1 MNLIDNPLMQD
12 EMHPKKLEKYSFGV
26 SLASIGVKLSNHI
39 ANHSIH
45 VTQEE
50 KDKWNSKEDFTQVL
64 EQLYDKANVSDIPTK
79 LSQLENDIHIVS
91 ENDVYSKSIIDQKLL
106 NVNDS
111 INTLSDRID
120 NVISDI
126 DLSDYYNKSE
136 IDDIISNLEVS
147 GIAMAEANTTT
158 LLPGAPA
165 TVAVTLVNNTL
176 AFTFGI
182 PQGEKGE
189 QGERGLQG
197 PKGDKG
203 DKGDPGAP
211 GQSGSISDSDWQEI
225 NDEIANKVQQI
236 SGDQY
241 NELRS
246 QLDNATQTIGAVNS
260 TINEMQ
266 GQMNQFATY
275 TDVDNKVAHQIYEK
289 FDASTPSYSTLVSS
303 LTDNGTRDVLS
314 WSQIEQT
321 TDRIDLIVSGTGSD
335 YSNIYTAISAG
346 LKEDTSFVNIIANQ
360 VNVSGDLQ
368 AKSLKA
374 GTGPSI
380 YIGNDSSNKPTIV
393 FSDKADYT
401 DSTAKNSIVIGN
413 DAAKTN
419 DTSVLIKSDGSG
431 YLAKNN
437 LQWDSN
443 GNITI
448 TGKIHS
454 SSFYS
459 KSKRIIGTTTDEI
472 VEINPVE
479 DGANMYI
486 VNTQSLYNSLTV
498 KLPDSSINQGLEIYI
513 IAPRITR
520 DNGIIILNAGV
531 MGESIQQHIYFP
543 SSSSTEMSKSNN
555 VEMPLNRTI
564 HLKATNLSGIQPM
577 WLILNDTEDLVTP
590 YIRS

>member
-1 MNLIDNPLMQD
+1 MNLIDSPLMQD

-26 SLASIGVKLSNHI
+26 QLASIRVKLSNHI
-39 ANHSIH
+39 ANHSVH

-79 LSQLENDIHIVS
+79 LSQLENDINIVS

-106 NVNDS
+106 NVNNS

-120 NVISDI
+120 NIISDI

-147 GIAMAEANTTT
+147 GITMAEANTTT

-165 TVAVTLVNNTL
+165 TAAVTLVNNTL

-211 GQSGSISDSDWQEI
+211 GQPGSISDSDWQEI

-246 QLDNATQTIGAVNS
+246 QLDNATQTIGTVKS

-335 YSNIYTAISAG
+335 YSNIYGAIKLG
-346 LKEDTSFVNIIANQ
+346 LQEDTSFVSIIADQ

-401 DSTAKNSIVIGN
+401 DSTAKNAIVIGN

-419 DTSVLIKSDGSG
+419 GTSVLIKSDGSG

-437 LQWDSN
+437 LQWDANGVVTINGSFSTGN
-443 GNITI
+443 TASGAYCKTEVKTSTSGNILPETI
-448 TGKIHS
+448 Y
-454 SSFYS
+454 YS
-459 KSKRIIGTTTDEI
+459 PYSEGTLKMGCNDSGAYI
-472 VEINPVE
+472 QLSGN
-479 DGANMYI
+479 DGGI
-486 VNTQSLYNSLTV
+486 
-498 KLPDSSINQGLEIYI
+498 SIEGAY
-513 IAPRITR
+513 
-520 DNGIIILNAGV
+520 GIIRSSRILISGEGDSITASSYHYSVEGDYQVGYTGDVSIGDKTLQIRGGIIVGV
-531 MGESIQQHIYFP
+531 S
-543 SSSSTEMSKSNN
+543 
-555 VEMPLNRTI
+555 
-564 HLKATNLSGIQPM
+564 
-577 WLILNDTEDLVTP
+577 
-590 YIRS
+590 

>member
-26 SLASIGVKLSNHI
+26 QLASIIVKLSNHI
-39 ANHSIH
+39 ANHSVH

-64 EQLYDKANVSDIPTK
+64 EQLYNKANVSDIPTK
-79 LSQLENDIHIVS
+79 LSQLENDINIVS

-106 NVNDS
+106 NVNNS
-111 INTLSDRID
+111 INTLSDRMD
-120 NVISDI
+120 NIISDI

-165 TVAVTLVNNTL
+165 TAAVTLVNNTL

-211 GQSGSISDSDWQEI
+211 GQPGSISDSDWQEI

-246 QLDNATQTIGAVNS
+246 QLDSATQTIGAVNS
-260 TINEMQ
+260 TINQMQ
-266 GQMNQFATY
+266 GQMDQFATY
-275 TDVDNKVAHQIYEK
+275 TDVDNKVASKIYEK
-289 FDASTPSYSTLVSS
+289 FDASVPSYSTLVSS
-303 LTDNGTRDVLS
+303 LTDNGTKDVLS

-335 YSNIYTAISAG
+335 YNNIYTAISAG
-346 LKEDTSFVNIIANQ
+346 LKEDTSFVNIIADK

-419 DTSVLIKSDGSG
+419 DTSVFIKSDGSG

-437 LQWDSN
+437 LQWDAN
-443 GNITI
+443 GVVTI
-448 TGKIHS
+448 NGSFSTGNTASGAYCKTYIKNS
-454 SSFYS
+454 VAGDPIPETIYYS
-459 KSKRIIGTTTDEI
+459 PVSEGTLKMGCGLSGAYI
-472 VEINPVE
+472 YLSGN
-479 DGANMYI
+479 DGAISIEGPSGTIRSNHI
-486 VNTQSLYNSLTV
+486 LISGEG
-498 KLPDSSINQGLEIYI
+498 DSISASSYHYSVEGDYQVGYTGDVSIGDKTLQIRG
-513 IAPRITR
+513 
-520 DNGIIILNAGV
+520 GIIVGV
-531 MGESIQQHIYFP
+531 S
-543 SSSSTEMSKSNN
+543 
-555 VEMPLNRTI
+555 
-564 HLKATNLSGIQPM
+564 
-577 WLILNDTEDLVTP
+577 
-590 YIRS
+590 

>member
-26 SLASIGVKLSNHI
+26 QLASIIVKLSNHI
-39 ANHSIH
+39 ANNSVH

-79 LSQLENDIHIVS
+79 LSQLENDINIVS
-91 ENDVYSKSIIDQKLL
+91 ADDVYSKSIIDQKLL
-106 NVNDS
+106 NVNDQ

-120 NVISDI
+120 NIISDI

-165 TVAVTLVNNTL
+165 TAAVTLVNNTL

-211 GQSGSISDSDWQEI
+211 GQPGSISDSDWQEI

-246 QLDNATQTIGAVNS
+246 QLDNATQTIGTVKS

-335 YSNIYTAISAG
+335 YSNIYGAIKLG
-346 LKEDTSFVNIIANQ
+346 LQEDTSFVSIIADQ

-413 DAAKTN
+413 DSAKTN

-431 YLAKNN
+431 YLAKGN
-437 LQWDSN
+437 LNWDSN
-443 GNITI
+443 GTVAINGSFSTGNTTSGAYCKTETKISPSGNILPQTI
-448 TGKIHS
+448 YYSPYSEGTLEMGCRDDGSYITLEGNGGGISIGGAGGTIRSNRIFICGETDSITASKYDYSVEGDYREGYTGDVS
-454 SSFYS
+454 
-459 KSKRIIGTTTDEI
+459 IGDKTLQI
-472 VEINPVE
+472 R
-479 DGANMYI
+479 G
-486 VNTQSLYNSLTV
+486 
-498 KLPDSSINQGLEIYI
+498 
-513 IAPRITR
+513 
-520 DNGIIILNAGV
+520 GIIVGV
-531 MGESIQQHIYFP
+531 S
-543 SSSSTEMSKSNN
+543 
-555 VEMPLNRTI
+555 
-564 HLKATNLSGIQPM
+564 
-577 WLILNDTEDLVTP
+577 
-590 YIRS
+590 

>member
-26 SLASIGVKLSNHI
+26 QLASIIVKLSNHI
-39 ANHSIH
+39 ANHSVH

-64 EQLYDKANVSDIPTK
+64 EQLYNKANVSDIPTK
-79 LSQLENDIHIVS
+79 LSQLENDINIVS
-91 ENDVYSKSIIDQKLL
+91 EDDVYSKSIIDQKLL
-106 NVNDS
+106 NVNNS

-120 NVISDI
+120 NIISDI

-147 GIAMAEANTTT
+147 GITMAEANTTT

-165 TVAVTLVNNTL
+165 TAAVTLVNNTL

-211 GQSGSISDSDWQEI
+211 GQPGSISDSDWQEI

-246 QLDNATQTIGAVNS
+246 QLDNATQTIGTVKS

-335 YSNIYTAISAG
+335 YSNIYGAIKLG
-346 LKEDTSFVNIIANQ
+346 LQEDTSFVNIIADK

-393 FSDKADYT
+393 FSDKANYADI
-401 DSTAKNSIVIGN
+401 TAKNSIVIGN
-413 DAAKTN
+413 DVAETTN
-419 DTSVLIKSDGSG
+419 TSVLIKSDGSG

-437 LQWDSN
+437 LQWDAN
-443 GNITI
+443 GVVTI
-448 TGKIHS
+448 NGSFSTGNTASGAYCKTYIKNS
-454 SSFYS
+454 VAGDPIPETIYYS
-459 KSKRIIGTTTDEI
+459 PVSEGTLKMGCGLSGAYI
-472 VEINPVE
+472 YLSGN
-479 DGANMYI
+479 DGAISIEGPGGTIRSNHI
-486 VNTQSLYNSLTV
+486 LISGEG
-498 KLPDSSINQGLEIYI
+498 DSISASSYHYSVEGDYQVGYTGDVSIGDKTLQIRG
-513 IAPRITR
+513 
-520 DNGIIILNAGV
+520 GIIVGV
-531 MGESIQQHIYFP
+531 S
-543 SSSSTEMSKSNN
+543 
-555 VEMPLNRTI
+555 
-564 HLKATNLSGIQPM
+564 
-577 WLILNDTEDLVTP
+577 
-590 YIRS
+590 

>member
-26 SLASIGVKLSNHI
+26 QLASIIVKLSNHI
-39 ANHSIH
+39 ANHSVH

-79 LSQLENDIHIVS
+79 LSQLENDINIVS

-106 NVNDS
+106 NVNNS
-111 INTLSDRID
+111 INTLSDRMNNI
-120 NVISDI
+120 ISDI

-158 LLPGAPA
+158 LLPGVPA
-165 TVAVTLVNNTL
+165 TAAVTLVNNTL

-211 GQSGSISDSDWQEI
+211 GQPGSISDSDWQEI

-246 QLDNATQTIGAVNS
+246 QLDNATQTIGTVRS

-374 GTGPSI
+374 GNGPSI

-413 DAAKTN
+413 DAAKTTN
-419 DTSVLIKSDGSG
+419 TSVLIKSDGSG
-431 YLAKNN
+431 YLAKGN
-437 LQWDSN
+437 LNWDSN
-443 GNITI
+443 GTVAINGSFSTGNTASGAYCKTETKISTSGNVLPETIYYSPYSEGTLKIGCRDDGSYITLEGNGGDI
-448 TGKIHS
+448 SIEGAS
-454 SSFYS
+454 G
-459 KSKRIIGTTTDEI
+459 IIRSGFIFICGET
-472 VEINPVE
+472 
-479 DGANMYI
+479 
-486 VNTQSLYNSLTV
+486 
-498 KLPDSSINQGLEIYI
+498 SSITASRYNYSVEGNYQVGYTGDVLIGDKTLQI
-513 IAPRITR
+513 RG
-520 DNGIIILNAGV
+520 GIIVGV
-531 MGESIQQHIYFP
+531 S
-543 SSSSTEMSKSNN
+543 
-555 VEMPLNRTI
+555 
-564 HLKATNLSGIQPM
+564 
-577 WLILNDTEDLVTP
+577 
-590 YIRS
+590 

>member
-1 MNLIDNPLMQD
+1 
-12 EMHPKKLEKYSFGV
+12 MHPKKLEKYSFGV
-26 SLASIGVKLSNHI
+26 QLASIGVKLSNHI
-39 ANHSIH
+39 ANHSVH

-79 LSQLENDIHIVS
+79 LSQLENDINIVS

-106 NVNDS
+106 NVNNS
-111 INTLSDRID
+111 INTLSDRMD
-120 NVISDI
+120 NIMSDI

-147 GIAMAEANTTT
+147 GITMAEANTTT

-165 TVAVTLVNNTL
+165 TAAVTLVNNTL

-211 GQSGSISDSDWQEI
+211 GQPGSISDSDWQEI

-246 QLDNATQTIGAVNS
+246 QLDNATQTIGTVKS

-335 YSNIYTAISAG
+335 YSNIYGAIKLG
-346 LKEDTSFVNIIANQ
+346 LQEDTSFVSIIADQ

-374 GTGPSI
+374 GNGPSI

-413 DAAKTN
+413 DQAKTN

-431 YLAKNN
+431 YLAKGN
-437 LQWDSN
+437 LNWDSN
-443 GNITI
+443 GTVTI
-448 TGKIHS
+448 NGSFSTGDTASGTYCKTYIKNS
-454 SSFYS
+454 IDGDAIPETIYYS
-459 KSKRIIGTTTDEI
+459 PVSEGTLKMGCGLSGAYI
-472 VEINPVE
+472 YLSGN
-479 DGANMYI
+479 DGGI
-486 VNTQSLYNSLTV
+486 
-498 KLPDSSINQGLEIYI
+498 SIEG
-513 IAPRITR
+513 PS
-520 DNGIIILNAGV
+520 GIIRSNHILISGEGDSISASSYHYSVEGDYQVGYTGDVSIGDKTLQIRGGIIVGV
-531 MGESIQQHIYFP
+531 S
-543 SSSSTEMSKSNN
+543 
-555 VEMPLNRTI
+555 
-564 HLKATNLSGIQPM
+564 
-577 WLILNDTEDLVTP
+577 
-590 YIRS
+590 

>member
-1 MNLIDNPLMQD
+1 
-12 EMHPKKLEKYSFGV
+12 MHPKKLEKYSFGV
-26 SLASIGVKLSNHI
+26 QLASIGVKLSNHI
-39 ANHSIH
+39 ANHSVH

-79 LSQLENDIHIVS
+79 LSQLENDINIVS

-106 NVNDS
+106 NVNNS

-120 NVISDI
+120 NIISDI

-136 IDDIISNLEVS
+136 IDDIISNLEIS
-147 GIAMAEANTTT
+147 GITMAEANTTT

-165 TVAVTLVNNTL
+165 TAAVTLVNNTL

-211 GQSGSISDSDWQEI
+211 GQPGSISDSDWQEI

-246 QLDNATQTIGAVNS
+246 QLDNATQTIGTVKS

-303 LTDNGTRDVLS
+303 LTDNGTKDVLS

-335 YSNIYTAISAG
+335 YNNIYTAISAG
-346 LKEDTSFVNIIANQ
+346 LKEDTSFVNIIADK

-443 GNITI
+443 GTVTI
-448 TGKIHS
+448 NGSFSTGDTASGTYCKTYIKNS
-454 SSFYS
+454 IDGDAIPETIYYS
-459 KSKRIIGTTTDEI
+459 PVSEGTLKMGCGLSGAYIYLSGNDGGISIEGPSGIIRSGHILISGE
-472 VEINPVE
+472 
-479 DGANMYI
+479 G
-486 VNTQSLYNSLTV
+486 
-498 KLPDSSINQGLEIYI
+498 SSITASSYHYSVEGDYQVGFTGDVSIGDKTLQI
-513 IAPRITR
+513 RG
-520 DNGIIILNAGV
+520 GIIVGV
-531 MGESIQQHIYFP
+531 S
-543 SSSSTEMSKSNN
+543 
-555 VEMPLNRTI
+555 
-564 HLKATNLSGIQPM
+564 
-577 WLILNDTEDLVTP
+577 
-590 YIRS
+590 

>member
-1 MNLIDNPLMQD
+1 
-12 EMHPKKLEKYSFGV
+12 
-26 SLASIGVKLSNHI
+26 
-39 ANHSIH
+39 
-45 VTQEE
+45 
-50 KDKWNSKEDFTQVL
+50 
-64 EQLYDKANVSDIPTK
+64 
-79 LSQLENDIHIVS
+79 
-91 ENDVYSKSIIDQKLL
+91 
-106 NVNDS
+106 
-111 INTLSDRID
+111 
-120 NVISDI
+120 
-126 DLSDYYNKSE
+126 
-136 IDDIISNLEVS
+136 
-147 GIAMAEANTTT
+147 MAEANTTT

-165 TVAVTLVNNTL
+165 TAAVTLVNNTL

-211 GQSGSISDSDWQEI
+211 GQPGSISDSDWQEI
-225 NDEIANKVQQI
+225 NDEIAGRVQDGDVIGFGSGSTSYLTAIEIANKVQQI

-246 QLDNATQTIGAVNS
+246 QLDNATQTIGTVKS

-335 YSNIYTAISAG
+335 YSNIYGAIKLG
-346 LKEDTSFVNIIANQ
+346 LQEDTSFVSIIADQ

-374 GTGPSI
+374 GNGPSI

-413 DAAKTN
+413 DSAKTN

-513 IAPRITR
+513 IAPKITR

-531 MGESIQQHIYFP
+531 MGGLIQQYIGFP
-543 SSSSTEMSKSNN
+543 SSSGTEMSKSNN
-555 VEMPLNRTI
+555 VEIPLNRTI
-564 HLKATNLSGIQPM
+564 HLKATDLSGIEPM

>member
-26 SLASIGVKLSNHI
+26 QLASIGVKLSNHI
-39 ANHSIH
+39 ANHSVH

-79 LSQLENDIHIVS
+79 LSQLENDINIVS
-91 ENDVYSKSIIDQKLL
+91 ADDVYSKSIIDQKLL
-106 NVNDS
+106 NVNNS

-120 NVISDI
+120 NIMSDI
-126 DLSDYYNKSE
+126 DLSDCYNKSE

-165 TVAVTLVNNTL
+165 TAAVTLVNNTL

-211 GQSGSISDSDWQEI
+211 GQPGSISDSDWQEI

-246 QLDNATQTIGAVNS
+246 QLDNATQTIGTVKS

-335 YSNIYTAISAG
+335 YSNIYGAIKLG
-346 LKEDTSFVNIIANQ
+346 LQEDTSFVSIIADQ

-374 GTGPSI
+374 GNGPSI

-393 FSDKADYT
+393 FSDKTDYT

-431 YLAKNN
+431 YLAKGN
-437 LQWDSN
+437 LNWDSN
-443 GNITI
+443 GTVAINGSFSTGNTTSGAYCKTETKISTSGNVLPETIYYSPYSEGTLKMGCSDAGSYITLEGNDGGI
-448 TGKIHS
+448 SIEGAS
-454 SSFYS
+454 G
-459 KSKRIIGTTTDEI
+459 IIRSNHILISGE
-472 VEINPVE
+472 
-479 DGANMYI
+479 G
-486 VNTQSLYNSLTV
+486 
-498 KLPDSSINQGLEIYI
+498 SSIAASSYNYSVEGDYQEGYTGDVSIGDKTLQI
-513 IAPRITR
+513 RG
-520 DNGIIILNAGV
+520 GIIVGV
-531 MGESIQQHIYFP
+531 S
-543 SSSSTEMSKSNN
+543 
-555 VEMPLNRTI
+555 
-564 HLKATNLSGIQPM
+564 
-577 WLILNDTEDLVTP
+577 
-590 YIRS
+590 

>member
-26 SLASIGVKLSNHI
+26 QLASIGVKLSNHI
-39 ANHSIH
+39 ANHSVH

-79 LSQLENDIHIVS
+79 LSQLENDINTVS

-106 NVNDS
+106 NVNNS

-120 NVISDI
+120 NIISDI

-147 GIAMAEANTTT
+147 GITMAEANTTT

-165 TVAVTLVNNTL
+165 TAAVTLVNNTL

-211 GQSGSISDSDWQEI
+211 GQPGSISDSDWQEI

-246 QLDNATQTIGAVNS
+246 QLDNATQTIGTVKS

-335 YSNIYTAISAG
+335 YSNIYGAIKLG
-346 LKEDTSFVNIIANQ
+346 LQEDTSFVSIIADQ

-431 YLAKNN
+431 YLAKGN
-437 LQWDSN
+437 LNWDSN
-443 GNITI
+443 GTVAINGSFSTGNTASGAYCKTETKISTSGNVLPETI
-448 TGKIHS
+448 YYSPYSEGTLKMGCNDSGAYIQLSGNDGGISINGASGTIS
-454 SSFYS
+454 SNHILIS
-459 KSKRIIGTTTDEI
+459 GE
-472 VEINPVE
+472 
-479 DGANMYI
+479 G
-486 VNTQSLYNSLTV
+486 
-498 KLPDSSINQGLEIYI
+498 SSIAASSYNYSVEGNYQVGYTGDVLIGDKTLQI
-513 IAPRITR
+513 RG
-520 DNGIIILNAGV
+520 GIIVGV
-531 MGESIQQHIYFP
+531 S
-543 SSSSTEMSKSNN
+543 
-555 VEMPLNRTI
+555 
-564 HLKATNLSGIQPM
+564 
-577 WLILNDTEDLVTP
+577 
-590 YIRS
+590 

>member
-1 MNLIDNPLMQD
+1 
-12 EMHPKKLEKYSFGV
+12 MHPKKLEKYSFV
-26 SLASIGVKLSNHI
+26 VQLASIIVKLSNHI
-39 ANHSIH
+39 ANHSVH

-79 LSQLENDIHIVS
+79 LSQLENDINIVS

-106 NVNDS
+106 NVNNS
-111 INTLSDRID
+111 INTLSDRMD
-120 NVISDI
+120 NIMSDI

-147 GIAMAEANTTT
+147 GITMAEANTTT

-165 TVAVTLVNNTL
+165 TAAVTLVNNTL

-246 QLDNATQTIGAVNS
+246 QLDNATQTIGTVKS

-303 LTDNGTRDVLS
+303 LTDNGTKDVLS

-335 YSNIYTAISAG
+335 YNNIYTAISAG
-346 LKEDTSFVNIIANQ
+346 LKGDTSFVNIIADK

-413 DAAKTN
+413 DSAKTN

-437 LQWDSN
+437 LQWDAN
-443 GNITI
+443 GVVTI
-448 TGKIHS
+448 NGSFSTGNTASGAYCKTYIKNS
-454 SSFYS
+454 VAGDPIPETIYYS
-459 KSKRIIGTTTDEI
+459 PVSEGTLKMGCGLSGAYI
-472 VEINPVE
+472 YLSGN
-479 DGANMYI
+479 DGAISIEGPGGTIRSNHI
-486 VNTQSLYNSLTV
+486 LISGEG
-498 KLPDSSINQGLEIYI
+498 DSISASSYHYSVEGDYQVGYTGDVSIGDKTLQIRG
-513 IAPRITR
+513 
-520 DNGIIILNAGV
+520 GIIVGV
-531 MGESIQQHIYFP
+531 S
-543 SSSSTEMSKSNN
+543 
-555 VEMPLNRTI
+555 
-564 HLKATNLSGIQPM
+564 
-577 WLILNDTEDLVTP
+577 
-590 YIRS
+590 

>member
-26 SLASIGVKLSNHI
+26 QLASIGVKLSNHI
-39 ANHSIH
+39 VNHSVH

-79 LSQLENDIHIVS
+79 LSQLENDINIVS

-106 NVNDS
+106 NVNNS
-111 INTLSDRID
+111 INTLSDRMD
-120 NVISDI
+120 NIMSDI
-126 DLSDYYNKSE
+126 DLSDYYDKSE

-147 GIAMAEANTTT
+147 GITMAEANTTT

-165 TVAVTLVNNTL
+165 TAAVTLVNNTL

-211 GQSGSISDSDWQEI
+211 GQPGSISDSDWQEI

-246 QLDNATQTIGAVNS
+246 QLDNATQTIGTVKS

-335 YSNIYTAISAG
+335 YSNIYGAIKLG
-346 LKEDTSFVNIIANQ
+346 LQEDTSFVSIIADQ

-374 GTGPSI
+374 GNGPSI

-413 DAAKTN
+413 DAAKTTN
-419 DTSVLIKSDGSG
+419 TSVLIKSDGSG
-431 YLAKNN
+431 YLAKGN
-437 LQWDSN
+437 LNWDSN
-443 GNITI
+443 GTVAINGSFSTGNTTSGAYCKTETKISTSGNVLPETIYYSPYSEGTLKIGCRDDGSYITLEGNGGDI
-448 TGKIHS
+448 SIEGAS
-454 SSFYS
+454 G
-459 KSKRIIGTTTDEI
+459 IIRSGFIFICGET
-472 VEINPVE
+472 
-479 DGANMYI
+479 
-486 VNTQSLYNSLTV
+486 
-498 KLPDSSINQGLEIYI
+498 SSITASRYNYSVEGDYQDGYTGDVSIGDKTLQI
-513 IAPRITR
+513 RG
-520 DNGIIILNAGV
+520 GIIVGV
-531 MGESIQQHIYFP
+531 S
-543 SSSSTEMSKSNN
+543 
-555 VEMPLNRTI
+555 
-564 HLKATNLSGIQPM
+564 
-577 WLILNDTEDLVTP
+577 
-590 YIRS
+590 

>member
-26 SLASIGVKLSNHI
+26 QLASIGVKLSNHI
-39 ANHSIH
+39 ANHSVH

-79 LSQLENDIHIVS
+79 LSQLENDINIVS
-91 ENDVYSKSIIDQKLL
+91 ENDVYSKSTIDQKLL
-106 NVNDS
+106 NVNNS

-120 NVISDI
+120 NIISDI

-147 GIAMAEANTTT
+147 GITMAEANTTT

-165 TVAVTLVNNTL
+165 TAAVTLVNNTL

-211 GQSGSISDSDWQEI
+211 GQPGSISDSDWQEI
-225 NDEIANKVQQI
+225 NNEIANKVQQI

-246 QLDNATQTIGAVNS
+246 QLDSATQTIGAVNS

-303 LTDNGTRDVLS
+303 LTDNGTKDVLS

-335 YSNIYTAISAG
+335 YNDIYTAISAG
-346 LKEDTSFVNIIANQ
+346 LKEDTSFVNIIADK

-413 DAAKTN
+413 DSAKTN

-431 YLAKNN
+431 YLAKGN
-437 LQWDSN
+437 LNWDSN
-443 GNITI
+443 GTVTI
-448 TGKIHS
+448 NGSFSTGDTASGTYCKTYIKNSIDGDAIPETIYYSPHSEGSLKMGCGLSGAYIHLS
-454 SSFYS
+454 GNDGGISIEGPSG
-459 KSKRIIGTTTDEI
+459 IIRSNHILISGE
-472 VEINPVE
+472 
-479 DGANMYI
+479 G
-486 VNTQSLYNSLTV
+486 
-498 KLPDSSINQGLEIYI
+498 SSISASSYHYSVEGDYQVGYTGDVSIGDKTLQI
-513 IAPRITR
+513 RG
-520 DNGIIILNAGV
+520 GIIVGV
-531 MGESIQQHIYFP
+531 S
-543 SSSSTEMSKSNN
+543 
-555 VEMPLNRTI
+555 
-564 HLKATNLSGIQPM
+564 
-577 WLILNDTEDLVTP
+577 
-590 YIRS
+590 

>member
-26 SLASIGVKLSNHI
+26 QLASIGVKLSNHI
-39 ANHSIH
+39 ANHSVH

-50 KDKWNSKEDFTQVL
+50 KDKWNSKEDFTKVL
-64 EQLYDKANVSDIPTK
+64 EQLYNKANVSDIPTK
-79 LSQLENDIHIVS
+79 LSQLENDINIVS

-106 NVNDS
+106 NVNNS

-120 NVISDI
+120 NIISDI

-165 TVAVTLVNNTL
+165 TAAVTLVNNTL

-211 GQSGSISDSDWQEI
+211 GQPGSISDSDWQEI
-225 NDEIANKVQQI
+225 NNEIANKVQQI

-246 QLDNATQTIGAVNS
+246 QLDSATQTIGAVNS

-303 LTDNGTRDVLS
+303 LTDNGTKDVLS

-335 YSNIYTAISAG
+335 YNDIYTAISAG
-346 LKEDTSFVNIIANQ
+346 LKEDTSFVNIIADK

-393 FSDKADYT
+393 FSDKADYA

-413 DAAKTN
+413 DSAKTN

-431 YLAKNN
+431 YLAKGN
-437 LQWDSN
+437 LNWDSN
-443 GNITI
+443 GTVTI
-448 TGKIHS
+448 NGSFSTGDTASGTYCKTYIKNSIDGDAIPETIYYSPHSEGSLKMGCGLSGAYIHLS
-454 SSFYS
+454 GNDGGISIEGPSG
-459 KSKRIIGTTTDEI
+459 IIRSNHILISGE
-472 VEINPVE
+472 
-479 DGANMYI
+479 G
-486 VNTQSLYNSLTV
+486 
-498 KLPDSSINQGLEIYI
+498 SSISASSYHYSVEGDYQVGYTGDVSIGDKTLQI
-513 IAPRITR
+513 RG
-520 DNGIIILNAGV
+520 GIIVGV
-531 MGESIQQHIYFP
+531 S
-543 SSSSTEMSKSNN
+543 
-555 VEMPLNRTI
+555 
-564 HLKATNLSGIQPM
+564 
-577 WLILNDTEDLVTP
+577 
-590 YIRS
+590 

>member
-1 MNLIDNPLMQD
+1 
-12 EMHPKKLEKYSFGV
+12 
-26 SLASIGVKLSNHI
+26 
-39 ANHSIH
+39 
-45 VTQEE
+45 
-50 KDKWNSKEDFTQVL
+50 
-64 EQLYDKANVSDIPTK
+64 
-79 LSQLENDIHIVS
+79 
-91 ENDVYSKSIIDQKLL
+91 
-106 NVNDS
+106 
-111 INTLSDRID
+111 
-120 NVISDI
+120 
-126 DLSDYYNKSE
+126 
-136 IDDIISNLEVS
+136 
-147 GIAMAEANTTT
+147 MAEANTTT

-165 TVAVTLVNNTL
+165 TAAVTLLNNTL

-211 GQSGSISDSDWQEI
+211 GQPGSISDSDWQEI

-246 QLDNATQTIGAVNS
+246 QLDNATQTIGTVKS

-335 YSNIYTAISAG
+335 YSNIYGAIKLG
-346 LKEDTSFVNIIANQ
+346 LQEDTSFVSIIADQ

-374 GTGPSI
+374 GNGPSI

-413 DAAKTN
+413 DAAKTTN
-419 DTSVLIKSDGSG
+419 TSVLIKSDGSG
-431 YLAKNN
+431 YLAKGN
-437 LQWDSN
+437 LNWDSN
-443 GNITI
+443 GTVAINGSFSTGNTVSGAYCKTETKISTSGNVLPETIYYSPYSEGTLKMGCSDVGSYITLEGNDGGI
-448 TGKIHS
+448 SIEGAS
-454 SSFYS
+454 G
-459 KSKRIIGTTTDEI
+459 IIRSDHILISGE
-472 VEINPVE
+472 
-479 DGANMYI
+479 
-486 VNTQSLYNSLTV
+486 
-498 KLPDSSINQGLEIYI
+498 DSSIAASSYNYSVEGNYQVGYTGDVSIGDKTLQI
-513 IAPRITR
+513 RG
-520 DNGIIILNAGV
+520 GIIVGV
-531 MGESIQQHIYFP
+531 S
-543 SSSSTEMSKSNN
+543 
-555 VEMPLNRTI
+555 
-564 HLKATNLSGIQPM
+564 
-577 WLILNDTEDLVTP
+577 
-590 YIRS
+590 

>member
-26 SLASIGVKLSNHI
+26 QLASIGVKLSNHI
-39 ANHSIH
+39 ANHSVH

-64 EQLYDKANVSDIPTK
+64 EQLYNKANVSDIPTK
-79 LSQLENDIHIVS
+79 LSQLENDINIVS

-106 NVNDS
+106 NVNNS

-120 NVISDI
+120 NIISDI

-165 TVAVTLVNNTL
+165 TAAVTLVNNTL

-211 GQSGSISDSDWQEI
+211 GQPGSISDSDWQEI

-246 QLDNATQTIGAVNS
+246 QLDNATQTIGTVKS

-335 YSNIYTAISAG
+335 YSNIYGAIKLG
-346 LKEDTSFVNIIANQ
+346 LQEDTSFVSIIADQ

-374 GTGPSI
+374 GNGPSI

-393 FSDKADYT
+393 FSDKTDYT

-431 YLAKNN
+431 YLAKGN
-437 LQWDSN
+437 LNWDSN
-443 GNITI
+443 GTVAINGSFSTGNTASGAYCKTETKISTSGNILPETI
-448 TGKIHS
+448 Y
-454 SSFYS
+454 YS
-459 KSKRIIGTTTDEI
+459 PYSEGTLKMGCSDAGSYITLEG
-472 VEINPVE
+472 N
-479 DGANMYI
+479 DGGI
-486 VNTQSLYNSLTV
+486 
-498 KLPDSSINQGLEIYI
+498 SIEG
-513 IAPRITR
+513 AG
-520 DNGIIILNAGV
+520 GIIRSNHILISGEGDSITASSYHYSVEGDYQVGYTGDVSIGDKTLQIRGGIIVGV
-531 MGESIQQHIYFP
+531 S
-543 SSSSTEMSKSNN
+543 
-555 VEMPLNRTI
+555 
-564 HLKATNLSGIQPM
+564 
-577 WLILNDTEDLVTP
+577 
-590 YIRS
+590 

>member
-26 SLASIGVKLSNHI
+26 QLASIGVKLSNHI
-39 ANHSIH
+39 ANHSVH

-79 LSQLENDIHIVS
+79 LSQLENDINIVS

-106 NVNDS
+106 NVNNS

-120 NVISDI
+120 NIISDI

-165 TVAVTLVNNTL
+165 TAAVTLVNNTL

-203 DKGDPGAP
+203 DKGDPGVP
-211 GQSGSISDSDWQEI
+211 GQPGSISDSDWQEI

-246 QLDNATQTIGAVNS
+246 QLDNATQTIGTVKS

-335 YSNIYTAISAG
+335 YSNIYGAIKLG
-346 LKEDTSFVNIIANQ
+346 LQEDTSFVSIIADQ

-374 GTGPSI
+374 GNGPSI

-419 DTSVLIKSDGSG
+419 DTSVFIKSDGSG
-431 YLAKNN
+431 YLAKGN
-437 LQWDSN
+437 LNWDSN
-443 GNITI
+443 GTVAINGSFSTGNTTSGAYCKTYIKNSSVGNNIPETI
-448 TGKIHS
+448 Y
-454 SSFYS
+454 YS
-459 KSKRIIGTTTDEI
+459 PDSEGTLKMGCGLSGAYIYLSGNDGGISIEGPSGIIRSDHILISGE
-472 VEINPVE
+472 
-479 DGANMYI
+479 
-486 VNTQSLYNSLTV
+486 
-498 KLPDSSINQGLEIYI
+498 DSSIAASSYNYSVEGNYQVGYTGDVSIGDKTLQI
-513 IAPRITR
+513 RG
-520 DNGIIILNAGV
+520 GIIVGV
-531 MGESIQQHIYFP
+531 S
-543 SSSSTEMSKSNN
+543 
-555 VEMPLNRTI
+555 
-564 HLKATNLSGIQPM
+564 
-577 WLILNDTEDLVTP
+577 
-590 YIRS
+590 

>member
-1 MNLIDNPLMQD
+1 MNLIDSPLMQD

-26 SLASIGVKLSNHI
+26 QLASIGVKLSNHI
-39 ANHSIH
+39 ANHSVH

-64 EQLYDKANVSDIPTK
+64 EQLYNKANVSDIPTK
-79 LSQLENDIHIVS
+79 LSQLENDINIVS
-91 ENDVYSKSIIDQKLL
+91 ENDVYFKSTIDQKLL
-106 NVNDS
+106 NVNDQ

-120 NVISDI
+120 SIISDI

-165 TVAVTLVNNTL
+165 TAAVTLVNNTL

-211 GQSGSISDSDWQEI
+211 GQPGSISDSDWQEI

-246 QLDNATQTIGAVNS
+246 QLDNATQTIGTVRS
-260 TINEMQ
+260 TIDEMQ

-335 YSNIYTAISAG
+335 YSNIYGAIKLG
-346 LKEDTSFVNIIANQ
+346 LQEDTSFVSIIADQ
-360 VNVSGDLQ
+360 VNISGDLQ

-374 GTGPSI
+374 GNGPSI

-413 DAAKTN
+413 DSAKTTN
-419 DTSVLIKSDGSG
+419 TSVLIKSDGSG
-431 YLAKNN
+431 YLAKGN
-437 LQWDSN
+437 LNWDSN
-443 GNITI
+443 GTVAINGSFSTGNTASGAYCKTETKISTSGNVLPETI
-448 TGKIHS
+448 Y
-454 SSFYS
+454 YS
-459 KSKRIIGTTTDEI
+459 PYSEGTLKMGCNDSGAYI
-472 VEINPVE
+472 QLSGN
-479 DGANMYI
+479 DGGI
-486 VNTQSLYNSLTV
+486 
-498 KLPDSSINQGLEIYI
+498 SIEG
-513 IAPRITR
+513 AS
-520 DNGIIILNAGV
+520 GIIRSNHILISGEGSSMTASSYNYSVEGNYQEGYTGDVSIGDKTLQIRGGIIVGV
-531 MGESIQQHIYFP
+531 S
-543 SSSSTEMSKSNN
+543 
-555 VEMPLNRTI
+555 
-564 HLKATNLSGIQPM
+564 
-577 WLILNDTEDLVTP
+577 
-590 YIRS
+590 

>member
-26 SLASIGVKLSNHI
+26 QLASIGVKLSNHI
-39 ANHSIH
+39 ANHSVH

-79 LSQLENDIHIVS
+79 LSQLENDINIVS

-106 NVNDS
+106 NVNDQ

-120 NVISDI
+120 NIISDI

-147 GIAMAEANTTT
+147 GITMAEANTTT

-165 TVAVTLVNNTL
+165 TAAVTLVNNTL

-211 GQSGSISDSDWQEI
+211 GQPGSISDSDWQEI
-225 NDEIANKVQQI
+225 NNEIANKVQQI

-246 QLDNATQTIGAVNS
+246 QLDNATQTIGTVKS

-335 YSNIYTAISAG
+335 YNNIYTAISAG
-346 LKEDTSFVNIIANQ
+346 LKGDTSFVNIIADK

-419 DTSVLIKSDGSG
+419 DTSVFIKSDGSG
-431 YLAKNN
+431 YLAKGN
-437 LQWDSN
+437 LNWDSN
-443 GNITI
+443 GTVAINGSFSTGNTASGAYCKTETKISTSGNVLPETI
-448 TGKIHS
+448 YYSPYSEGTLKMGCNDSGSYIQLSGNDGGISINGAGGTIS
-454 SSFYS
+454 SNHVLIS
-459 KSKRIIGTTTDEI
+459 GE
-472 VEINPVE
+472 
-479 DGANMYI
+479 
-486 VNTQSLYNSLTV
+486 
-498 KLPDSSINQGLEIYI
+498 DSSISASSYNYSVEGNYQEGYTGDVSIGDKTLQI
-513 IAPRITR
+513 RG
-520 DNGIIILNAGV
+520 GIIVGV
-531 MGESIQQHIYFP
+531 S
-543 SSSSTEMSKSNN
+543 
-555 VEMPLNRTI
+555 
-564 HLKATNLSGIQPM
+564 
-577 WLILNDTEDLVTP
+577 
-590 YIRS
+590 

>member
-26 SLASIGVKLSNHI
+26 QLASIGVKLSNHI
-39 ANHSIH
+39 ANHSVH

-64 EQLYDKANVSDIPTK
+64 EQLYNKANVSDIPTK
-79 LSQLENDIHIVS
+79 LSQLENDINIVS

-106 NVNDS
+106 NVNNS
-111 INTLSDRID
+111 INTLSDRMD
-120 NVISDI
+120 NIMSDI
-126 DLSDYYNKSE
+126 DLSDYYDKSE

-147 GIAMAEANTTT
+147 GITMADVNTTT

-165 TVAVTLVNNTL
+165 TAAVTLVNNTL

-211 GQSGSISDSDWQEI
+211 GQPGSISDSDWQEI
-225 NDEIANKVQQI
+225 NNEIANKVQQI

-246 QLDNATQTIGAVNS
+246 QLDSATQTIGAVNS
-260 TINEMQ
+260 TINQMQ
-266 GQMNQFATY
+266 GQMDQFATY
-275 TDVDNKVAHQIYEK
+275 TDVDNKVASKIYEK
-289 FDASTPSYSTLVSS
+289 FDASVPSYSTLVSS
-303 LTDNGTRDVLS
+303 LTDNGTKDVLS

-335 YSNIYTAISAG
+335 YNNIYTAISAG
-346 LKEDTSFVNIIANQ
+346 LKGDTSFVNIIADK

-393 FSDKADYT
+393 FSDKADYA

-413 DAAKTN
+413 DIAKTN

-431 YLAKNN
+431 YLAKGN
-437 LQWDSN
+437 LNWNSN
-443 GNITI
+443 GVVTINGSFSTGNTASGAYCKTYIKNSSVGNNIPETI
-448 TGKIHS
+448 Y
-454 SSFYS
+454 YS
-459 KSKRIIGTTTDEI
+459 
-472 VEINPVE
+472 
-479 DGANMYI
+479 
-486 VNTQSLYNSLTV
+486 
-498 KLPDSSINQGLEIYI
+498 PDSEGTLKMGCGLSGAYIQLSGNDGGISIEG
-513 IAPRITR
+513 PS
-520 DNGIIILNAGV
+520 GIIRSNHILISGEGSSISASSYHYSVEGDYQVGYTGDVSIGDKTLQIRGGIIVGV
-531 MGESIQQHIYFP
+531 S
-543 SSSSTEMSKSNN
+543 
-555 VEMPLNRTI
+555 
-564 HLKATNLSGIQPM
+564 
-577 WLILNDTEDLVTP
+577 
-590 YIRS
+590 

>member
-26 SLASIGVKLSNHI
+26 QLASIIVKLSNHI
-39 ANHSIH
+39 ANHSVH

-79 LSQLENDIHIVS
+79 LSQLENDINIVS
-91 ENDVYSKSIIDQKLL
+91 EDDVYSKSIIDQKLL
-106 NVNDS
+106 NVNNS

-120 NVISDI
+120 NIISDI

-147 GIAMAEANTTT
+147 GITMAEANTTT

-165 TVAVTLVNNTL
+165 TAAVTLVNNTL

-211 GQSGSISDSDWQEI
+211 GQPGSISDSDWQEI

-246 QLDNATQTIGAVNS
+246 QLDNATQTIGTVKS

-335 YSNIYTAISAG
+335 YNNIYTAISAG
-346 LKEDTSFVNIIANQ
+346 LKGDTSFVNIIADK

-374 GTGPSI
+374 GNGPSI

-413 DAAKTN
+413 DSAKTN

-437 LQWDSN
+437 LQWDAN
-443 GNITI
+443 GVVTI
-448 TGKIHS
+448 NGSFSTGNTASGAYCKTYIKNS
-454 SSFYS
+454 VAGDPIPETIYYS
-459 KSKRIIGTTTDEI
+459 PVSEGTLKMGCGLSGAYI
-472 VEINPVE
+472 YLSGN
-479 DGANMYI
+479 DGAI
-486 VNTQSLYNSLTV
+486 SIEGPSGTIRSGHILISGES
-498 KLPDSSINQGLEIYI
+498 DSISASSYHYSVEGDYQVGYTGDVSIGDKTLQIRG
-513 IAPRITR
+513 
-520 DNGIIILNAGV
+520 GIIVGV
-531 MGESIQQHIYFP
+531 S
-543 SSSSTEMSKSNN
+543 
-555 VEMPLNRTI
+555 
-564 HLKATNLSGIQPM
+564 
-577 WLILNDTEDLVTP
+577 
-590 YIRS
+590 

>member
-26 SLASIGVKLSNHI
+26 QLASIGVKLSNHI
-39 ANHSIH
+39 ANHSVH

-79 LSQLENDIHIVS
+79 LSQLENDINIVS
-91 ENDVYSKSIIDQKLL
+91 ENDVYSKSVIDQKLL
-106 NVNDS
+106 NVNNS

-120 NVISDI
+120 NIISDI

-147 GIAMAEANTTT
+147 GITMAEANTTT

-165 TVAVTLVNNTL
+165 TAAVTLVNNTL

-211 GQSGSISDSDWQEI
+211 GQPGSISDSDWQEI
-225 NDEIANKVQQI
+225 NNEIANKVQQI

-246 QLDNATQTIGAVNS
+246 QLDNATQTIGTVKS

-335 YSNIYTAISAG
+335 YNNIYTAISAG
-346 LKEDTSFVNIIANQ
+346 LKGDTSFVNIIADK

-419 DTSVLIKSDGSG
+419 DTSVFIKSDGSG
-431 YLAKNN
+431 YLAKGN
-437 LQWDSN
+437 LNWDSN
-443 GNITI
+443 GTVAINGSFSTGNTASGAYCKTETKISTSGNVLPETI
-448 TGKIHS
+448 YYSPYSEGTLKMGCNDSGSYIQLSGNDGGISINGAGGTIS
-454 SSFYS
+454 SNHVLIS
-459 KSKRIIGTTTDEI
+459 GE
-472 VEINPVE
+472 
-479 DGANMYI
+479 
-486 VNTQSLYNSLTV
+486 
-498 KLPDSSINQGLEIYI
+498 DSSISASSYNYSVEGNYQEGYTGDVSIGDKTLQI
-513 IAPRITR
+513 RG
-520 DNGIIILNAGV
+520 GIIVGV
-531 MGESIQQHIYFP
+531 S
-543 SSSSTEMSKSNN
+543 
-555 VEMPLNRTI
+555 
-564 HLKATNLSGIQPM
+564 
-577 WLILNDTEDLVTP
+577 
-590 YIRS
+590 

>member
-26 SLASIGVKLSNHI
+26 QLASIGVKLSNHI
-39 ANHSIH
+39 VNHSVH

-79 LSQLENDIHIVS
+79 LSQLENDINIVS

-106 NVNDS
+106 NVNNS
-111 INTLSDRID
+111 INTLSDRMD
-120 NVISDI
+120 NIMSDI
-126 DLSDYYNKSE
+126 DLSDYYDKSE

-147 GIAMAEANTTT
+147 GITMAEANTTT

-165 TVAVTLVNNTL
+165 TAAVTLVNNTL

-211 GQSGSISDSDWQEI
+211 GQPGSISDSDWQEI

-246 QLDNATQTIGAVNS
+246 QLDNATQTIGTVKS

-335 YSNIYTAISAG
+335 YSNIYGAIKLG
-346 LKEDTSFVNIIANQ
+346 LQEDTSFVSIIADQ

-374 GTGPSI
+374 GNGPSI

-413 DAAKTN
+413 DAAKTTN
-419 DTSVLIKSDGSG
+419 TSVLIKSDGSG
-431 YLAKNN
+431 YLAKGN
-437 LQWDSN
+437 LNWDSN
-443 GNITI
+443 GTVAINGSFSTGNTASGAYCKTETKISTSGNVLPETIYYSPYSEGTLKIGCRDDGSYITLEGNGGDI
-448 TGKIHS
+448 SIEGAS
-454 SSFYS
+454 G
-459 KSKRIIGTTTDEI
+459 IIRSGFIFICGET
-472 VEINPVE
+472 
-479 DGANMYI
+479 
-486 VNTQSLYNSLTV
+486 
-498 KLPDSSINQGLEIYI
+498 SSITASRYNYSVEGDYQDGYTGDVSIGDKTLQI
-513 IAPRITR
+513 RG
-520 DNGIIILNAGV
+520 GIIVGV
-531 MGESIQQHIYFP
+531 S
-543 SSSSTEMSKSNN
+543 
-555 VEMPLNRTI
+555 
-564 HLKATNLSGIQPM
+564 
-577 WLILNDTEDLVTP
+577 
-590 YIRS
+590 

>member
-1 MNLIDNPLMQD
+1 
-12 EMHPKKLEKYSFGV
+12 MHPKKLEKYSFGV
-26 SLASIGVKLSNHI
+26 QLASIGVKLSNHI
-39 ANHSIH
+39 ANHSVH

-79 LSQLENDIHIVS
+79 LSQLENDINIVS

-106 NVNDS
+106 NVNNS

-120 NVISDI
+120 NIISDI

-136 IDDIISNLEVS
+136 IDDIISNLEIS

-165 TVAVTLVNNTL
+165 TAAVTLVNNTL

-211 GQSGSISDSDWQEI
+211 GQPGSISDSDWQEI

-246 QLDNATQTIGAVNS
+246 QLDNATQTIGTVKS

-335 YSNIYTAISAG
+335 YSNIYGAIKLG
-346 LKEDTSFVNIIANQ
+346 LQEDTSFVSIIADQ

-374 GTGPSI
+374 GNGPSI

-413 DAAKTN
+413 DSAKTTN
-419 DTSVLIKSDGSG
+419 TSVFIKSDGSG
-431 YLAKNN
+431 YLAKGN
-437 LQWDSN
+437 LNWDSN
-443 GNITI
+443 GTVAINGSFSTGNTTSGAYCKTETKISTSGNVLPETIYYSPYSEGTLKMGCRDDGSYITLEGNGGDI
-448 TGKIHS
+448 SIEGAS
-454 SSFYS
+454 G
-459 KSKRIIGTTTDEI
+459 IIRSDHILICGET
-472 VEINPVE
+472 
-479 DGANMYI
+479 
-486 VNTQSLYNSLTV
+486 
-498 KLPDSSINQGLEIYI
+498 SSIAASSYNYSVEGDYREGYTGDVSIGDKTLQIRGGI
-513 IAPRITR
+513 IA
-520 DNGIIILNAGV
+520 GV
-531 MGESIQQHIYFP
+531 S
-543 SSSSTEMSKSNN
+543 
-555 VEMPLNRTI
+555 
-564 HLKATNLSGIQPM
+564 
-577 WLILNDTEDLVTP
+577 
-590 YIRS
+590 

>member
-12 EMHPKKLEKYSFGV
+12 ETHPKKLEKYSFGV
-26 SLASIGVKLSNHI
+26 QLASIGVKLSNHI
-39 ANHSIH
+39 ANHSVH

-79 LSQLENDIHIVS
+79 LSQLENDINIVS

-106 NVNDS
+106 NVNNS

-120 NVISDI
+120 NIISDI

-165 TVAVTLVNNTL
+165 TAAVTLVNNTL

-211 GQSGSISDSDWQEI
+211 GQPGSISDSDWQEI

-246 QLDNATQTIGAVNS
+246 QLDNTTQTIGTVKS

-289 FDASTPSYSTLVSS
+289 FDASAPSYSTLVSS

-346 LKEDTSFVNIIANQ
+346 LKEDTSFVSIIADQ

-374 GTGPSI
+374 GNGPSI

-431 YLAKNN
+431 YLAKGN
-437 LQWDSN
+437 LNWDSN
-443 GNITI
+443 GTVAINGSFSTGNTTSGAYCKTETKISTSGNVLPETIYYSPYSEGTLKMGCRDDGSYITLEGNGGEI
-448 TGKIHS
+448 SIEGAS
-454 SSFYS
+454 G
-459 KSKRIIGTTTDEI
+459 IIRSGFIFICGET
-472 VEINPVE
+472 
-479 DGANMYI
+479 
-486 VNTQSLYNSLTV
+486 
-498 KLPDSSINQGLEIYI
+498 SSITASRYNYSVEGDYQDGYTGDVSIGGKTLQI
-513 IAPRITR
+513 RG
-520 DNGIIILNAGV
+520 GIIVGV
-531 MGESIQQHIYFP
+531 S
-543 SSSSTEMSKSNN
+543 
-555 VEMPLNRTI
+555 
-564 HLKATNLSGIQPM
+564 
-577 WLILNDTEDLVTP
+577 
-590 YIRS
+590 

>member
-1 MNLIDNPLMQD
+1 MNLIDSPLMQD

-26 SLASIGVKLSNHI
+26 QLASIGVKLSNHI
-39 ANHSIH
+39 ANHSVH

-64 EQLYDKANVSDIPTK
+64 EQLYNKANVSDIPTK
-79 LSQLENDIHIVS
+79 LSQLENDINIVS
-91 ENDVYSKSIIDQKLL
+91 ENDVYFKSTIDQKLL
-106 NVNDS
+106 NVNDQ

-120 NVISDI
+120 NIISDI

-165 TVAVTLVNNTL
+165 TAAVTLVNNTL

-211 GQSGSISDSDWQEI
+211 GQPGSISDSDWQEI

-246 QLDNATQTIGAVNS
+246 QLDNATQTIGTVRS
-260 TINEMQ
+260 TIDEMQ

-335 YSNIYTAISAG
+335 YSNIYGAIKLG
-346 LKEDTSFVNIIANQ
+346 LQEDTSFVSIIADQ

-374 GTGPSI
+374 GNGPSI

-413 DAAKTN
+413 DSAKTN

-431 YLAKNN
+431 YLAKGN
-437 LQWDSN
+437 LNWDSN
-443 GNITI
+443 GTVAINGSFSTGNTASGAYCKTETKISTSGNVLPETI
-448 TGKIHS
+448 Y
-454 SSFYS
+454 YS
-459 KSKRIIGTTTDEI
+459 PYSEGTLKMGCNDSGAYI
-472 VEINPVE
+472 QLSGN
-479 DGANMYI
+479 DGGI
-486 VNTQSLYNSLTV
+486 
-498 KLPDSSINQGLEIYI
+498 SIEG
-513 IAPRITR
+513 AS
-520 DNGIIILNAGV
+520 GIIRSNHILISGEGNSITASSYHYSVEGDYQVGYTGDVSIGDKTLQIRGGIIVGV
-531 MGESIQQHIYFP
+531 S
-543 SSSSTEMSKSNN
+543 
-555 VEMPLNRTI
+555 
-564 HLKATNLSGIQPM
+564 
-577 WLILNDTEDLVTP
+577 
-590 YIRS
+590 

>member
-1 MNLIDNPLMQD
+1 MNLIDSPLMQD

-26 SLASIGVKLSNHI
+26 QLASIGVKLSNHI
-39 ANHSIH
+39 ANHSVH

-79 LSQLENDIHIVS
+79 LSQLENDINIVS

-106 NVNDS
+106 NVNNS
-111 INTLSDRID
+111 INTLLDRMD
-120 NVISDI
+120 NIMSDI
-126 DLSDYYNKSE
+126 DLSDYYDKSE

-147 GIAMAEANTTT
+147 GISMAEANTTT

-165 TVAVTLVNNTL
+165 TAAVTLVNNTL

-203 DKGDPGAP
+203 DKGDPGEP
-211 GQSGSISDSDWQEI
+211 GQPGSISDSDWQEI
-225 NDEIANKVQQI
+225 NNEIANKVQQI

-246 QLDNATQTIGAVNS
+246 QLDNATQTIGTVRS

-335 YSNIYTAISAG
+335 YSNIYGAIKLG
-346 LKEDTSFVNIIANQ
+346 LQEDTSFVSIIADQ

-368 AKSLKA
+368 AKSLKS
-374 GTGPSI
+374 GSGPSI

-431 YLAKNN
+431 YLAKGN
-437 LQWDSN
+437 LNWDSN
-443 GNITI
+443 GTVAINGSFSTGNTVSGAYCKTETKISTSGNVLPETI
-448 TGKIHS
+448 Y
-454 SSFYS
+454 YS
-459 KSKRIIGTTTDEI
+459 PYSEGTLKMGCGNNGSYIILEGNGGQISIE
-472 VEINPVE
+472 
-479 DGANMYI
+479 GASGIIRSNHI
-486 VNTQSLYNSLTV
+486 LISGEG
-498 KLPDSSINQGLEIYI
+498 SSIAASSYNYSVEGNYQAGYTGDVSIGDKTLQI
-513 IAPRITR
+513 RG
-520 DNGIIILNAGV
+520 GIIVGV
-531 MGESIQQHIYFP
+531 S
-543 SSSSTEMSKSNN
+543 
-555 VEMPLNRTI
+555 
-564 HLKATNLSGIQPM
+564 
-577 WLILNDTEDLVTP
+577 
-590 YIRS
+590 

>member
-26 SLASIGVKLSNHI
+26 QLASIIVKLSNHI
-39 ANHSIH
+39 ANHSVH

-79 LSQLENDIHIVS
+79 LSQLENDINIVS
-91 ENDVYSKSIIDQKLL
+91 EDDVYSKSIIDQKLL
-106 NVNDS
+106 NVNNQ

-120 NVISDI
+120 NIISDI

-147 GIAMAEANTTT
+147 GITMAEANTTT

-165 TVAVTLVNNTL
+165 TAAVTLVNNTL

-246 QLDNATQTIGAVNS
+246 QLDNATQTIGTVKS

-335 YSNIYTAISAG
+335 YSNIYGAIKLG
-346 LKEDTSFVNIIANQ
+346 LQEDTSFVSIIADQ

-393 FSDKADYT
+393 FSDKADYA

-413 DAAKTN
+413 DSAKTN

-437 LQWDSN
+437 LQWDANGVVTINGSFST
-443 GNITI
+443 GNIESGAYCKTYIKNSSVGNNIPETI
-448 TGKIHS
+448 Y
-454 SSFYS
+454 YS
-459 KSKRIIGTTTDEI
+459 
-472 VEINPVE
+472 
-479 DGANMYI
+479 
-486 VNTQSLYNSLTV
+486 
-498 KLPDSSINQGLEIYI
+498 PDSEGTLKMGCGLSGAYIQLSGNDGGISIEG
-513 IAPRITR
+513 PG
-520 DNGIIILNAGV
+520 GIIRSDHILISGEGSSISASSYHYSVEGDYQVGYTGDVSIGDKTLQIRGGIIVGV
-531 MGESIQQHIYFP
+531 S
-543 SSSSTEMSKSNN
+543 
-555 VEMPLNRTI
+555 
-564 HLKATNLSGIQPM
+564 
-577 WLILNDTEDLVTP
+577 
-590 YIRS
+590 

>member
-1 MNLIDNPLMQD
+1 
-12 EMHPKKLEKYSFGV
+12 MHPKKLEKYSFGV
-26 SLASIGVKLSNHI
+26 QLASIGVKLSNHI
-39 ANHSIH
+39 ANHSVH

-79 LSQLENDIHIVS
+79 LSQLENDINIVS

-106 NVNDS
+106 NVNNS
-111 INTLSDRID
+111 INTLSDRMD
-120 NVISDI
+120 NIMSDI

-147 GIAMAEANTTT
+147 GITMAEANTTT

-165 TVAVTLVNNTL
+165 TAAVTLVNNTL

-211 GQSGSISDSDWQEI
+211 GQPGSISDSDWQEI

-246 QLDNATQTIGAVNS
+246 QLDNATQTIGTVKS

-335 YSNIYTAISAG
+335 YSNIYGAIKLG
-346 LKEDTSFVNIIANQ
+346 LQEDISFVSIIADQ

-374 GTGPSI
+374 GNGPSI

-413 DAAKTN
+413 DQAKTN

-431 YLAKNN
+431 YLAKGN
-437 LQWDSN
+437 LNWDSN
-443 GNITI
+443 GTVTI
-448 TGKIHS
+448 NGSFSTGDTASGTYCKTYIKNS
-454 SSFYS
+454 IDGDAIPETIYYS
-459 KSKRIIGTTTDEI
+459 PVSEGTLKMGCGLSGAYI
-472 VEINPVE
+472 YLSGN
-479 DGANMYI
+479 DGGI
-486 VNTQSLYNSLTV
+486 
-498 KLPDSSINQGLEIYI
+498 SIEG
-513 IAPRITR
+513 PS
-520 DNGIIILNAGV
+520 GIIRSNHILISGEGDSISASSYHYSVEGDYQVGYTGDVSIGDKTLQIRGGIIVGV
-531 MGESIQQHIYFP
+531 S
-543 SSSSTEMSKSNN
+543 
-555 VEMPLNRTI
+555 
-564 HLKATNLSGIQPM
+564 
-577 WLILNDTEDLVTP
+577 
-590 YIRS
+590 

>member
-1 MNLIDNPLMQD
+1 MNLIDSPLIQD

-26 SLASIGVKLSNHI
+26 QLASIGVKLSNHI
-39 ANHSIH
+39 ANHSVH

-79 LSQLENDIHIVS
+79 LSQLENDINIVS
-91 ENDVYSKSIIDQKLL
+91 ADDAYSKSIIDQKLL
-106 NVNDS
+106 NVNNS

-120 NVISDI
+120 NIISDI

-147 GIAMAEANTTT
+147 GITIAEANTTT

-165 TVAVTLVNNTL
+165 TAAVTLVNNTL

-211 GQSGSISDSDWQEI
+211 GQPGSISDSDWQEI

-246 QLDNATQTIGAVNS
+246 QLDNTTQTIGTVKS

-335 YSNIYTAISAG
+335 YSNIYGAIKLG
-346 LKEDTSFVNIIANQ
+346 LQEDTSFVSIIADQ

-374 GTGPSI
+374 GNGPSI

-413 DAAKTN
+413 DSAKTN

-431 YLAKNN
+431 YLAKGN
-437 LQWDSN
+437 LNWDSN
-443 GNITI
+443 GTVAINGSFSTGNTASGAYCKTETKISTSGNVLPETI
-448 TGKIHS
+448 Y
-454 SSFYS
+454 YS
-459 KSKRIIGTTTDEI
+459 PYSEGTLKMGCNDSGAYI
-472 VEINPVE
+472 QLSGN
-479 DGANMYI
+479 DGGI
-486 VNTQSLYNSLTV
+486 
-498 KLPDSSINQGLEIYI
+498 SIEG
-513 IAPRITR
+513 AG
-520 DNGIIILNAGV
+520 GIIRSNRILISGEGDSITASSYHYSVEGDYQVGYTGDVSIGDKTLQIRGGIIVGV
-531 MGESIQQHIYFP
+531 S
-543 SSSSTEMSKSNN
+543 
-555 VEMPLNRTI
+555 
-564 HLKATNLSGIQPM
+564 
-577 WLILNDTEDLVTP
+577 
-590 YIRS
+590 

>member
-26 SLASIGVKLSNHI
+26 QLASIGVKLSNHI
-39 ANHSIH
+39 ANHSVH

-79 LSQLENDIHIVS
+79 LSQLENDINIVS

-106 NVNDS
+106 NVNNS

-120 NVISDI
+120 NIISDI

-147 GIAMAEANTTT
+147 GITMAEANTTT

-165 TVAVTLVNNTL
+165 TAAVMLVNNTL

-211 GQSGSISDSDWQEI
+211 GQPGSISDSDWQEI

-246 QLDNATQTIGAVNS
+246 QLDNATQTIGTVKS

-335 YSNIYTAISAG
+335 YSNIYGAIKLG
-346 LKEDTSFVNIIANQ
+346 LQEDTSFVSIIADQ

-374 GTGPSI
+374 GNGPSI

-437 LQWDSN
+437 LQWDAN
-443 GNITI
+443 GVVTI
-448 TGKIHS
+448 NGSFSTGNTASGAYCKTYIKNS
-454 SSFYS
+454 VAGDPIPETIYYS
-459 KSKRIIGTTTDEI
+459 
-472 VEINPVE
+472 
-479 DGANMYI
+479 
-486 VNTQSLYNSLTV
+486 
-498 KLPDSSINQGLEIYI
+498 PDSEGTLKMGCGLSGAYIQLSGNDGGISIEG
-513 IAPRITR
+513 PS
-520 DNGIIILNAGV
+520 GIIRSNHILISGEGSSIAASSYNYSVEGNYQEGYTGDVSIGDKTLQIRGGIIVGV
-531 MGESIQQHIYFP
+531 S
-543 SSSSTEMSKSNN
+543 
-555 VEMPLNRTI
+555 
-564 HLKATNLSGIQPM
+564 
-577 WLILNDTEDLVTP
+577 
-590 YIRS
+590 

>member
-26 SLASIGVKLSNHI
+26 QLASIIVKLSNHI
-39 ANHSIH
+39 ANHSVH

-79 LSQLENDIHIVS
+79 LSQLENDINIVS
-91 ENDVYSKSIIDQKLL
+91 ENDVYSKLIIDQKLL
-106 NVNDS
+106 NVNDQ

-120 NVISDI
+120 NIISDI

-147 GIAMAEANTTT
+147 GITMAEANTTT

-165 TVAVTLVNNTL
+165 TAAVTLVNNTL

-211 GQSGSISDSDWQEI
+211 GQPGSISDSDWQEI

-246 QLDNATQTIGAVNS
+246 QLDNATQTIGTVKS

-335 YSNIYTAISAG
+335 YSNIYGSIKLG
-346 LKEDTSFVNIIANQ
+346 LQEDTSFVSIIADQ

-374 GTGPSI
+374 GNGPSI

-413 DAAKTN
+413 DSAKTN

-437 LQWDSN
+437 LQWDAN
-443 GNITI
+443 GVVTINGSFSTGNTASGAYCKTYIKNSVAGDPIPETIYYSPVSEGILKMGCGLSGAYIYLSGNDGEISIEGPGGIIRANNILI
-448 TGKIHS
+448 S
-454 SSFYS
+454 A
-459 KSKRIIGTTTDEI
+459 E
-472 VEINPVE
+472 
-479 DGANMYI
+479 
-486 VNTQSLYNSLTV
+486 
-498 KLPDSSINQGLEIYI
+498 DSSISASSYNYSVEGNYQDGYTGDVSIGDKTLQI
-513 IAPRITR
+513 RG
-520 DNGIIILNAGV
+520 GIIVGV
-531 MGESIQQHIYFP
+531 S
-543 SSSSTEMSKSNN
+543 
-555 VEMPLNRTI
+555 
-564 HLKATNLSGIQPM
+564 
-577 WLILNDTEDLVTP
+577 
-590 YIRS
+590 

>member
-26 SLASIGVKLSNHI
+26 QLASIVVKLSNHI
-39 ANHSIH
+39 ANHSVH

-64 EQLYDKANVSDIPTK
+64 EQLYNKANVSDIPTK
-79 LSQLENDIHIVS
+79 LSQLENDINTVS

-106 NVNDS
+106 NVNNS

-120 NVISDI
+120 NIISGI

-147 GIAMAEANTTT
+147 GITMAEANTTT

-165 TVAVTLVNNTL
+165 TAAVTLVNNTL

-211 GQSGSISDSDWQEI
+211 GQPGSISDSDWQEI

-246 QLDNATQTIGAVNS
+246 QLDNATQTIGTVKS

-335 YSNIYTAISAG
+335 YSNIYGAIKLG
-346 LKEDTSFVNIIANQ
+346 LQEDTSFVSIIADQ

-431 YLAKNN
+431 YLAKGN
-437 LQWDSN
+437 LNWDSN
-443 GNITI
+443 GTVAINGSFSTGNTASGAYCKTETKISTSGNVLPETI
-448 TGKIHS
+448 YYSPYSEGTLKMGCNDSGAYIQLSGNDGGISINGASGTIS
-454 SSFYS
+454 SNHILIS
-459 KSKRIIGTTTDEI
+459 GE
-472 VEINPVE
+472 
-479 DGANMYI
+479 
-486 VNTQSLYNSLTV
+486 
-498 KLPDSSINQGLEIYI
+498 DSSIAASSYNYSVEGNYQVGYTGDVLIGDKTLQI
-513 IAPRITR
+513 RG
-520 DNGIIILNAGV
+520 GIIVGV
-531 MGESIQQHIYFP
+531 S
-543 SSSSTEMSKSNN
+543 
-555 VEMPLNRTI
+555 
-564 HLKATNLSGIQPM
+564 
-577 WLILNDTEDLVTP
+577 
-590 YIRS
+590 